1 MDFGTKKCTG
11 FRVVSYVV
19 LSILAICCIVP
30 LLNVIMI
37 SITDSSVIKDF
48 GYSLIPKKIDLSAY
62 KLLMKKPETIIQA
75 YKITAIVTLSGTLI
89 SVLIGTS
96 YAYTLTRKNCLI
108 RRQTSF
114 YLYFTM
120 LFSGGLIPTYI
131 LVAHTLGLKN
141 NLLALILPYCVAP
154 YNIFLTR
161 TFIQQIPPELFEA
174 AKIDGASEHKI
185 LYRLVYPMCK
195 GGIATI
201 TMFNL
206 LGFWNAWQPCLYYIS
221 DSRYY
226 TLQYMLQ
233 VLMNRITALKMEMD
247 MGMQVASS
255 LTTLPEDS
263 LRMATCLVAIGPL
276 IIAFP
281 FFQKYFVRGIAVGSV
296 KG

>member
-48 GYSLIPKKIDLSAY
+48 GYSLIPQKIDLSAY

-255 LTTLPEDS
+255 LTALPEDS

>member
-1 MDFGTKKCTG
+1 MDFGTNKSTG
-11 FRVVSYVV
+11 FRVAAYIV
-19 LSILAICCIVP
+19 LSILAVCCIIP

-48 GYSLIPKKIDLSAY
+48 GYSLIPKKIDFSAY
-62 KLLMKKPETIIQA
+62 QLLAKKPDTILQA
-75 YKITAIVTLSGTLI
+75 YQTTALVTFSGTLL

-96 YAYTLTRKNCLI
+96 YAYTLSRRNFLL

-120 LFSGGLIPTYI
+120 LFSGGLIPGYI

-161 TFIQQIPPELFEA
+161 TFIQQIPHEVFEA

-233 VLMNRITALKMEMD
+233 VLMNRISALKMEMD
-247 MGMQVASS
+247 MGLMVNDA
-255 LTTLPEDS
+255 LAALPEDS

-276 IIAFP
+276 ILAFP

>member
-1 MDFGTKKCTG
+1 MDYGAKKCTG
-11 FRVVSYVV
+11 FRVVSYIV
-19 LSILAICCIVP
+19 LTILAICCIVP

-37 SITDSSVIKDF
+37 SITDESAIKDY
-48 GYSLIPKKIDLSAY
+48 GYMLIPKKFDFSAY
-62 KLLMKKPETIIQA
+62 RLLASKPESILQA
-75 YKITAIVTLSGTLI
+75 YKITAIVTFAGTLI

-96 YAYTLTRKNCLI
+96 YAYTLSRRNFLI

-131 LVAHTLGLKN
+131 LVAHILGLKN

-161 TFIQQIPPELFEA
+161 TFIQQIPAELFEA
-174 AKIDGASEHKI
+174 AKMDGASEHKI
-185 LYRLVYPMCK
+185 LYSLVYPMCK

-201 TMFNL
+201 VMFNL

-233 VLMNRITALKMEMD
+233 VLMNRISTLKMEMD
-247 MGMQVASS
+247 MGMQAATALAS
-255 LTTLPEDS
+255 LPENS
-263 LRMATCLVAIGPL
+263 LRMATCLIAIGPL
-276 IIAFP
+276 IVAFP
-281 FFQKYFVRGIAVGSV
+281 FFQKYFVHGIAVGSV